1 MSVNIQFKKDITKRL
16 TSTKD
21 VGELSPGT
29 VSRRVT
35 PEGGIRRH
43 NERIHRESK
52 IADDHKN
59 LPFTF
64 SKPKKPKKSK
74 LVKCDSCGHI
84 MVGTINT
91 VGAICENCHKFS
103 SVSEVVYD

>member
-1 MSVNIQFKKDITKRL
+1 MNSQFKKDITKHL

-29 VSRRVT
+29 VNRRVT
-35 PEGGIRRH
+35 PAGGVRRH

-64 SKPKKPKKSK
+64 SKPKKPKRPK
-74 LVKCDSCGHI
+74 LVQCDSCGHI
-84 MVGTINT
+84 TAGTIDT
-91 VGAICENCHKFS
+91 IGVICENCHKFS
-103 SVSEVVYD
+103 LVSEVVDE